1 MRLEKWALVAEIVGA
16 AAIVIS
22 LIFVGLEIRGNTQAS
37 QAATFQA
44 SVAYDIELLLGQGR
58 DADTARAYI
67 AWLNDP
73 DSISGGERAQAGLL
87 SAATV
92 RHMENLYLQ
101 HEAGMLSDEAWSARE
116 QYIRSAVNRPGH
128 RRVLEN
134 PRNWS
139 GPFLE
144 YARELQSASAAIQ

>member
-1 MRLEKWALVAEIVGA
+1 MKLEKWALTAEIIGA

-22 LIFVGLEIRGNTQAS
+22 LVFVGLEIRSNTQAA

-44 SVAYDIELLLGQGR
+44 SVAYDVDLLLGQGR

-73 DSISGGERAQAGLL
+73 DSLSGGERDQAGLL
-87 SAATV
+87 SVASM
-92 RHMENLYLQ
+92 RHVENLYFQ
-101 HEAGMLSDEAWSARE
+101 YQAGMLSDEAWSARE
-116 QYIRSAVNRPGH
+116 KFVNFAINRPGY

-134 PRNWS
+134 ANAWS

-144 YARELQSASAAIQ
+144 YVRGVQSD

>member
-1 MRLEKWALVAEIVGA
+1 MKLEKWALIAEIVGA

-22 LIFVGLEIRGNTQAS
+22 LVFVGLEIRSNTQAA

-44 SVAYDIELLLGQGR
+44 SVAYDVELLLGQGR

-67 AWLNDP
+67 AWLDDP
-73 DSISGGERAQAGLL
+73 DSLSGGERAQAALL
-87 SAATV
+87 SAASV

-101 HEAGMLSDEAWSARE
+101 YEAGMLSDEAWSARE
-116 QYIRSAVNRPGH
+116 QYIRNGVNRPGH
-128 RRVLEN
+128 MRVLEN
-134 PRNWS
+134 SRNWS

-144 YARELQSASAAIQ
+144 YVGAVQSSTPDQE